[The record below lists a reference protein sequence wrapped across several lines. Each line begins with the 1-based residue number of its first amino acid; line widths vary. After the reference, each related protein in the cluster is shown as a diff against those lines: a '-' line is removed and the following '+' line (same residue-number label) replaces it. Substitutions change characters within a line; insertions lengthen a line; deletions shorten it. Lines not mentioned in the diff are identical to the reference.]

1 LESRNRGPLDVEKG
15 GERVCC
21 CDATGQGLVYT
32 AISYSIGIPAIWRRT
47 QGVGQSRNPSLPCTP
62 TT

>member
-21 CDATGQGLVYT
+21 CDAEGEDLSVRLL
-32 AISYSIGIPAIWRRT
+32 A
-47 QGVGQSRNPSLPCTP
+47 
-62 TT
+62 